1 MNRRR
6 SSLAGSPVL
15 VGAATV
21 LIALVAVV
29 LSYNANSGLP
39 FIETYDIRARVAD
52 AKKLTTGV
60 DVRIGGKRVGQLQEI
75 EAEADDGEYHAMLT
89 LKLDRAVAELPA
101 DSTIRIRPK
110 SVIGAKYI
118 ELTPGRASRTIP
130 PGGLIREPQTSA
142 SVDLDEVTGL
152 FDAGLRSSVRNVVE
166 QVSDGVAG
174 RGADFNRAL
183 DVLPENLTR
192 FERFMGVLADPETNL
207 GGFLRGAD
215 AATQALVPVLGDIGP
230 LLRGARTTLGAL
242 ADEADAL
249 GAGLERLPPTL
260 REARRAS
267 VALRPVLRDAAVLA
281 RELRPGADALPAT
294 VRALHGVARRGT
306 PILRRVPRLT
316 RQLDATMR
324 SVDGAL
330 HRDATTTSLVLLRPT
345 LESLLPTLQ
354 TIVPLQTKCSY
365 VTLFA
370 RNASSVTSEG
380 DVNGNWFRTGLLL
393 STEQLLKNPR
403 TDPIRRYNVYP
414 DERCLVGN
422 EDYRQEVPTGSFVN
436 PRTSAPAGSAKGPE
450 Q

>member
-15 VGAATV
+15 VGAATI

-39 FIETYDIRARVAD
+39 FVETYDIQARVAD
-52 AKKLTTGV
+52 AKKLTVGV
-60 DVRIGGKRVGQLQEI
+60 DVRVGGKRVGQLQEI
-75 EAEADDGEYHAMLT
+75 EAEADDGDYYATLT
-89 LKLDRAVAELPA
+89 LKLDRTVAELPA

-118 ELTPGRASRTIP
+118 ELTPGRSSRTIP
-130 PGGLIREPQTSA
+130 AGGLIREPQTSA

-183 DVLPENLTR
+183 AALPGNLTQL
-192 FERFMGVLADPETNL
+192 ERFMNVLADPATDL
-207 GGFLRGAD
+207 GGFIRGAD

-230 LLRGARTTLGAL
+230 LLRGARVTLAAL
-242 ADEADAL
+242 ADEASAL
-249 GAGLERLPPTL
+249 GAGFERLPPTL
-260 REARRAS
+260 REARRSS
-267 VALRPVLRDAAVLA
+267 VALRPVLRDAAALA
-281 RELRPGADALPAT
+281 RELRPGTEQLPAT

-306 PILRRVPRLT
+306 PILRRVPRLG
-316 RQLDATMR
+316 RELDATMR

-330 HRDATTTSLVLLRPT
+330 HRETTTTSLVLLKPT
-345 LESLLPTLQ
+345 LESLKPTLD
-354 TIVPLQTKCSY
+354 TIVPLQTQCSY

-380 DVNGNWFRTGLLL
+380 DVNGNWFRTGLLISL
-393 STEQLLKNPR
+393 EQTLK
-403 TDPIRRYNVYP
+403 TGHADPIRKYNVYP
-414 DERCLVGN
+414 DGRCLVGN
-422 EDYRQEVPTGSFVN
+422 ENYHQDRPSGSYTN
-436 PRTSAPAGSAKGPE
+436 PRTSAPAGAARGPE